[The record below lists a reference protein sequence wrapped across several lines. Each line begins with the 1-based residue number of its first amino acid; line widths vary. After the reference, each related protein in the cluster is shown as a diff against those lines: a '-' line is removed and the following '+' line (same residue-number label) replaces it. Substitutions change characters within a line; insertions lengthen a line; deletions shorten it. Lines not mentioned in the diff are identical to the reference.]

1 MYNFSDLKLI
11 EGIDTIAN
19 PKGLCALSVSP
30 HSAVLACPASHK
42 GVVRITNFEDQ
53 KSSVINAHESSLA
66 SLALNP
72 EGILLATAS
81 DKVRAALF

>member
-1 MYNFSDLKLI
+1 MLLIIRVVVVLEQRIYVYNFSDLKLI

-42 GVVRITNFEDQ
+42 GVVRITNF
-53 KSSVINAHESSLA
+53 
-66 SLALNP
+66 
-72 EGILLATAS
+72 
-81 DKVRAALF
+81 